1 MWARLLQNAGR
12 ARVQQAPCA
21 RNEAFF
27 GSQSPAWQVGAAL
40 LDLAG
45 ANVPIGYEA
54 VDNFGK

>member
-1 MWARLLQNAGR
+1 V
-12 ARVQQAPCA
+12 RVQQAPCA